1 MTLTL
6 CKFCT
11 TLKPVFTESWLSGLK
26 RLPAKQ
32 EVGAIRLKGS
42 NPLLSAIFSCGVNF
56 FIGHVATTKFLL
68 IVRLNGGM
76 AEKRGDGLQNRLRA
90 CKSLCRLQFVLI
102 VYLLPAWWNGRH
114 SPLKPEWRKPCQFES
129 GRRDQICISL
139 DKRRF
144 LWEIY

>member
-90 CKSLCRLQFVLI
+90 CKSLCRLQFVFELHN
-102 VYLLPAWWNGRH
+102 LSGCGGNGSH
-114 SPLKPEWRKPCQFES
+114 GGLKNLWPK
-129 GRRDQICISL
+129 GRASSSL
-139 DKRRF
+139 VART
-144 LWEIY
+144 I